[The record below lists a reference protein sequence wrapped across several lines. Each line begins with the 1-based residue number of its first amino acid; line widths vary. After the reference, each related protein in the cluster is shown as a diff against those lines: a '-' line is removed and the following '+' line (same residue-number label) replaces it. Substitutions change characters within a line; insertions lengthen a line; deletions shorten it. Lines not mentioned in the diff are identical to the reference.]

1 MTSPSANRIVTMA
14 FMAAVCVAGCKENGT
29 VDASD
34 DVKLEFKLQPDPP
47 KVGGATVTIK
57 LMGKDANPVSGATI
71 KLEGNMNHA
80 GMTPVFADAKEVEP
94 GKYEAGLK
102 FTMGGDWFVLID
114 ANLADGRKLNR
125 KIDVPAVKR

>member
-1 MTSPSANRIVTMA
+1 MTNPFGNRFVTMA
-14 FMAAVCVAGCKENGT
+14 FMAAVCVAGCKDNGT
-29 VDASD
+29 FDTAD

-47 KVGGATVTIK
+47 KVGGATATIK
-57 LMGKDANPVSGATI
+57 LTAKDAKPVSGAMI

-94 GKYEAGLK
+94 GKYEAGLE

-114 ANLADGRKLNR
+114 AKLTDGRKLSR